1 MSMTRTLTIA
11 SAALALLA
19 LPTMGGA
26 QTTPQTT
33 PQTAPQL
40 DKGAISYGADA
51 GEATPNS
58 LSLRGRAEVV
68 QGQNRL
74 RADVISGSGVNS
86 EIDRIEAS
94 GNVYFVTPEQTIR
107 GDRAVFTLSDNEVVM
122 TGDVIVTQG
131 QNVMTGGR
139 LTYNTETQAVT
150 MAGGSGSNGGRIRGV
165 FYPER
170 SGN

>member
-1 MSMTRTLTIA
+1 MTKTRVLTIA
-11 SAALALLA
+11 ASTLVLLA
-19 LPTMGGA
+19 VPTMGDA
-26 QTTPQTT
+26 
-33 PQTAPQL
+33 QTAPRL
-40 DKGAISYGADA
+40 GNGAISYGADA

-58 LSLRGRAEVV
+58 LTLRGRAEVI

-74 RADVISGSGVNS
+74 RADAINGSGVES
-86 EIDRIEAS
+86 GIERIEAS

-107 GDRAVFTLSDNEVVM
+107 GDRAVYTPGDNLVVV

-150 MAGGSGSNGGRIRGV
+150 MAGGAGSSGGRIRGV
-165 FYPER
+165 FYPDS